1 MNTLADALPV
11 LSIDNLTVSY
21 RQGTR
26 WLDAVR
32 DVNLAIAPGETYG
45 LVGESGSGKS
55 TLALA
60 IMRYLGPNG
69 AIRAGAIALGGR
81 MLTTLSEPEMRAVW
95 RDALRFVPQNPGAA
109 LNPSMRIGTQL
120 AETLGGRPEQARART
135 LELLR
140 MVRLAD
146 PERIAASYPHQ
157 LSGGMQ
163 QRVLI
168 AMALSG
174 APELLILDEPTTNLD
189 VTTEAVILD
198 LVRELV
204 RARGTALLYVSHSLS
219 VVAQLCSRTAVLY
232 AGELVED
239 APVGL
244 LYKHPLH
251 PYTQGLL
258 DSMPQVGQRKTGA
271 PLRPIP
277 GRIPALGMVPG
288 GGSSCVF
295 APRCPLALE
304 LCRQERPGLET
315 AVEGHRV
322 RCHRWREVAAGTVS
336 AHPPYGHA
344 GEAAHTARGL
354 TADTAPAAA
363 APDQA
368 PPIVLQV
375 NDLQK
380 RFRQRRSVRELL
392 GLGAPGE
399 VRAVDGVSFEAGRG
413 RTLGLVGESGSGKT
427 TVARCIIGLS
437 ERSGGS
443 VSLRDVTLPPRIGER
458 ARETLRSVQMVFQNP
473 EESLNPH
480 LTIGESLRRPMQTL
494 ARRSRA
500 EADAAVPGLLSA
512 VGLDPAFARRTPGQ
526 LSGGE
531 KQRVAIARAF
541 AAQPDLL
548 LFDEAVSALD
558 VSVQASILNL
568 LNEIQR
574 ETQYAALFIS
584 HDLAVVGYL
593 ADDVAV
599 MYLGQLMELGPA
611 EAVFAPPYHPY
622 TEALLAAIP
631 RVEDERGQGQDPPSS
646 PLPRAQLDDSRRQA
660 IRLPG
665 DIPSPAD
672 VPAGCPFHTRCPRFL
687 GDICVTQRP
696 AWRVSAKGVGI
707 ACHIP
712 LAELE
717 QMQAGT
723 RR

>member
-1 MNTLADALPV
+1 M
-11 LSIDNLTVSY
+11 
-21 RQGTR
+21 
-26 WLDAVR
+26 
-32 DVNLAIAPGETYG
+32 
-45 LVGESGSGKS
+45 
-55 TLALA
+55 
-60 IMRYLGPNG
+60 
-69 AIRAGAIALGGR
+69 
-81 MLTTLSEPEMRAVW
+81 
-95 RDALRFVPQNPGAA
+95 
-109 LNPSMRIGTQL
+109 
-120 AETLGGRPEQARART
+120 
-135 LELLR
+135 
-140 MVRLAD
+140 
-146 PERIAASYPHQ
+146 
-157 LSGGMQ
+157 
-163 QRVLI
+163 
-168 AMALSG
+168 
-174 APELLILDEPTTNLD
+174 
-189 VTTEAVILD
+189 
-198 LVRELV
+198 
-204 RARGTALLYVSHSLS
+204 
-219 VVAQLCSRTAVLY
+219 
-232 AGELVED
+232 
-239 APVGL
+239 
-244 LYKHPLH
+244 
-251 PYTQGLL
+251 
-258 DSMPQVGQRKTGA
+258 
-271 PLRPIP
+271 
-277 GRIPALGMVPG
+277 
-288 GGSSCVF
+288 
-295 APRCPLALE
+295 
-304 LCRQERPGLET
+304 
-315 AVEGHRV
+315 
-322 RCHRWREVAAGTVS
+322 
-336 AHPPYGHA
+336 
-344 GEAAHTARGL
+344 
-354 TADTAPAAA
+354 
-363 APDQA
+363 
-368 PPIVLQV
+368 
-375 NDLQK
+375 
-380 RFRQRRSVRELL
+380 RELL
-392 GLGAPGE
+392 GRAAPGE
-399 VRAVDGVSFEAGRG
+399 VRAVDGVSFAAGRG

-443 VSLRDVTLPPRIGER
+443 VSLLDVPLPPRIGAR

-494 ARRSRA
+494 AGRSRA
-500 EADAAVPGLLSA
+500 EADAAVPGLLNA
-512 VGLDPAFARRTPGQ
+512 VGLDPAFARRTPGR

-568 LNEIQR
+568 LNDIQR

-631 RVEDERGQGQDPPSS
+631 RVEDERGRGQDPPSS
-646 PLPRAQLDDSRRQA
+646 PLSRAQPDDSRGRA

-687 GDICVTQRP
+687 GDNCVTQRP
-696 AWRVSAKGVGI
+696 AWRVSANGVGI

>member
-1 MNTLADALPV
+1 M
-11 LSIDNLTVSY
+11 
-21 RQGTR
+21 
-26 WLDAVR
+26 DAVR

-69 AIRAGAIALGGR
+69 AIRAGAIALCGR
-81 MLTTLSEPEMRAVW
+81 ALTALGESEMRAVW

-109 LNPSMRIGTQL
+109 LNPSIRIGTQL
-120 AETLGGRPEQARART
+120 AETLGARPDEARART

-140 MVRLAD
+140 MVRLPD

-174 APELLILDEPTTNLD
+174 APKLLILDEPTTNLD

-204 RARGTALLYVSHSLS
+204 RACGASLLYVSHSLG
-219 VVAQLCSRTAVLY
+219 VVAQLCSHAAVLY

-239 APVGL
+239 APVEL
-244 LYKHPLH
+244 LYRRPLH
-251 PYTQGLL
+251 PYTQGLMA
-258 DSMPQVGQRKTGA
+258 SIPEIGQRKSAA

-277 GRIPALGMVPG
+277 GRIPGLGMVPAG
-288 GGSSCVF
+288 CVF

-304 LCRQERPGLET
+304 LCRQQRPALET
-315 AVEGHRV
+315 AVEVGHRV
-322 RCHRWREVAAGTVS
+322 RCHRWREIALGAVS
-336 AHPPYGHA
+336 AHPPFGFSDFATA
-344 GEAAHTARGL
+344 GKAGL
-354 TADTAPAAA
+354 TPDPKGLPADTDPASAA
-363 APDQA
+363 TEQA

-375 NDLQK
+375 KELQK
-380 RFRQRRSVRELL
+380 RFPQRRSVRELL
-392 GLGAPGE
+392 GRAGPRA
-399 VRAVDGVSFEAGRG
+399 VRAVDGVSFGAGRG

-427 TVARCIIGLS
+427 TVARCIIGLT

-443 VSLRDVTLPPRIGER
+443 VSLLDLPLAPRIGER
-458 ARETLRSVQMVFQNP
+458 GRDSLRRVQMVFQNP

-480 LTIGESLRRPMQTL
+480 LTIGESLRRPLQTL

-512 VGLDPAFARRTPGQ
+512 VRLDPAFAHRMPGQ

-531 KQRVAIARAF
+531 KQRIAIARAF

-568 LNEIQR
+568 LHDMQR

-622 TEALLAAIP
+622 TEALLSAIP
-631 RVEDERGQGQDPPSS
+631 RVDDARRRGQDLPSS
-646 PLPRAQLDDSRRQA
+646 PLPRAQPDDARRRA

-696 AWRVSAKGVGI
+696 PWRVSARGVGI

-717 QMQAGT
+717 QMQAGE
-723 RR
+723 

>member
-1 MNTLADALPV
+1 MNTLADANSV
-11 LSIDNLTVSY
+11 LTLDHLTVSY
-21 RQGTR
+21 RQGTG

-32 DVNLAIAPGETYG
+32 DVSLAIAPGEMYG

-69 AIRAGAIALGGR
+69 AIRAGSISLGVRALSA
-81 MLTTLSEPEMRAVW
+81 LSDGEMRSVW

-109 LNPSMRIGTQL
+109 LNSAMRIGAQL
-120 AETLGGRPEQARART
+120 AETLGTPPARPRV

-174 APELLILDEPTTNLD
+174 EPQLLILDEPTTNLD

-198 LVRELV
+198 LVRDLV
-204 RARGTALLYVSHSLS
+204 RARGTALLYVSHSLG
-219 VVAQLCSRTAVLY
+219 VIAQLCSRTAVLY

-239 APVGL
+239 APVEV
-244 LYKHPLH
+244 LYRRPLH
-251 PYTQGLL
+251 PYTRGLL
-258 DSMPQVGQRKTGA
+258 ASMPMVGQHKTDA

-277 GRIPALGMVPG
+277 GRIPALGMIPG
-288 GGSSCVF
+288 CVF

-304 LCRQERPGLET
+304 LCRQQRPALDTT
-315 AVEGHRV
+315 ATIGHRV
-322 RCHRWREVAAGTVS
+322 RCHRWREIEAGTVS
-336 AHPPYGHA
+336 ADPLV
-344 GEAAHTARGL
+344 ETTALGSVEPE
-354 TADTAPAAA
+354 TAPSV
-363 APDQA
+363 
-368 PPIVLQV
+368 VLQAA
-375 NDLQK
+375 DLQK
-380 RFRQRRSVRELL
+380 RFPQRRSLRELVKR
-392 GLGAPGE
+392 ATPRA
-399 VRAVDGVSFEAGRG
+399 VRAVDGVSLAVGRG

-427 TVARCIIGLS
+427 TVARCIIGLT
-437 ERSGGS
+437 ERSGGT
-443 VSLRDVTLPPRIGER
+443 LTLLDLPLPPGIS
-458 ARETLRSVQMVFQNP
+458 ARERDTLRRIQMVFQNP

-480 LTIGESLRRPMQTL
+480 LTVAEILRRPLQTL
-494 ARRSRA
+494 ARRTRA

-512 VGLDPAFARRTPGQ
+512 VRLDPAFANRTPVQ

-568 LNEIQR
+568 LNDLQH
-574 ETQYAALFIS
+574 ETRYAALFIS

-599 MYLGQLMELGPA
+599 MYLGRLMETGPV

-622 TEALLAAIP
+622 TEALLSAIP
-631 RVEDERGQGQDPPSS
+631 RIDEARRLGQDSPSR
-646 PLPRAQLDDSRRQA
+646 PLPRTQLDDARRLAA

-665 DIPSPAD
+665 DVPSPSDIPS
-672 VPAGCPFHTRCPRFL
+672 GCPFHTRCPRFL
-687 GDICVTQRP
+687 GDTCVNEP
-696 AWRVSAKGVGI
+696 PPWRVALSGARI
-707 ACHIP
+707 SCHIP
-712 LAELE
+712 LADLE
-717 QMQAGT
+717 QMQALSS
-723 RR
+723 RSE